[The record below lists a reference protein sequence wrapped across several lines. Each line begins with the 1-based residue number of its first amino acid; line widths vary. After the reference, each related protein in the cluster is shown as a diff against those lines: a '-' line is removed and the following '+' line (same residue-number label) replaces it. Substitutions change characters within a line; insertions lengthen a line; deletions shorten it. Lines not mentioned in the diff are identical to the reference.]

1 MDLYM
6 GSREKLI
13 TTSCCDLTEHDG
25 EWEGNH
31 PFIQVSELL

>member
-13 TTSCCDLTEHDG
+13 TTCCDLTEHDG